1 MDDNAELK
9 SPDGVA
15 KIEPP
20 AVREVDVKYA
30 DVELEGRAKPSDEP
44 TFKKSI
50 FREYFES
57 AVVTLIMAMFGMT
70 YIVQAVKVPT
80 GSMKNAIWVQD
91 HLLVNKYV
99 FGSGEL
105 FNLPILPSRSVK
117 RGDVA
122 VFKFPKT
129 PEINYVKRVIGL
141 PGETIEFDVKKNKVY
156 VNGQELPE
164 RRVFVKVAASDEPF
178 ADAAAPLEPVQE
190 ETAPAGAQWTVY
202 YNQREEDDIDPMF
215 HTMERKTTY
224 GLKQPYKIPVK
235 GDPIPDAIK
244 NDLDSEMRKIYDSDG
259 DGKYDSDQYFC
270 MGDNR
275 DDSEDSRY
283 WGTVPRSN
291 IVGRAMFVYW
301 SLDMTEEA
309 QKTGNFFTRS
319 RYWRIGTLI
328 K

>member
-1 MDDNAELK
+1 MNDNAEVK

-15 KIEPP
+15 NIEPP
-20 AVREVDVKYA
+20 TVREVEVKYA
-30 DVELEGRAKPSDEP
+30 DKELNGKAKQPEEP

-57 AVVTLIMAMFGMT
+57 AVVTLIMAIFGMT

-91 HLLVNKYV
+91 HLLVNKYI
-99 FGSGEL
+99 FGANDL
-105 FNLPILPSRSVK
+105 LNIPLLPSRNIK

-141 PGETIEFDVKKNKVY
+141 PGETIEFDSKKNKVY
-156 VNGQELPE
+156 INGQELPE
-164 RRVFVKVAASDEPF
+164 RRVFVKVAGFDEPLP
-178 ADAAAPLEPVQE
+178 DPAAPLEPVQE

-202 YNQREEDDIDPMF
+202 YNQREDDDIDPSA
-215 HTMERKTTY
+215 HTAGRGETY
-224 GLKQPYKIPVK
+224 GLKQPFKIPVK
-235 GDPIPDAIK
+235 GDPIPDKIR
-244 NDLDSEMRKIYDSDG
+244 NDPDARKIYDSDD

-283 WGTVPRSN
+283 WGTTPRSN

-301 SLDMTEEA
+301 SLDITKQSVEIEN
-309 QKTGNFFTRS
+309 KNFFQRS
-319 RYWRIGTLI
+319 RYWRTGTLI